1 MDTSDFEAAG
11 LYDPTA
17 PDASERLALLEHLD
31 AHGVPIETMQAAAAA
46 NSLHAAAS
54 DATVRP
60 GQRRTIEQR
69 RAALIEVANEAEQV
83 ALLDWDEISPDEF
96 QTWQPSAE
104 LAAALPEATCTAEV
118 TEEISLPAARRIRLS
133 VNWPNASGQL
143 REPIAVTIW
152 KFKEERP

>member
-1 MDTSDFEAAG
+1 MRRGMTIAELLVALFVMTTAMVAMVQLLAAVG
-11 LYDPTA
+11 
-17 PDASERLALLEHLD
+17 
-31 AHGVPIETMQAAAAA
+31 
-46 NSLHAAAS
+46 
-54 DATVRP
+54 

-83 ALLDWDEISPDEF
+83 ALLDWDEISPEEF
-96 QTWQPSAE
+96 KTWQPSAE

-143 REPIAVTIW
+143 REPIAVTLW

>member
-1 MDTSDFEAAG
+1 MTIAELLVALFVMTTAMVAMVQLLAAVG
-11 LYDPTA
+11 
-17 PDASERLALLEHLD
+17 
-31 AHGVPIETMQAAAAA
+31 
-46 NSLHAAAS
+46 
-54 DATVRP
+54 